1 MNIKYLA
8 FITIIV
14 WIVCMF
20 LVDNK
25 EEFVN
30 KEQIYPIDFMKEN
43 SQYIT
48 MVKSIAEETTIEYD
62 KQIINEEGKTSI
74 EKYVLVET
82 QLEIIGQSKGDI
94 QENNITFV
102 TYNGPKLEKE
112 NISYPNLNKDECY
125 VIFMTTD
132 NSKYYPTYGLQ
143 SVFIYNEEKDRYI
156 NNYGDTIIVEI
167 E

>member
-1 MNIKYLA
+1 
-8 FITIIV
+8 
-14 WIVCMF
+14 MF

-30 KEQIYPIDFMKEN
+30 KEQIYPIAFMKEN

-48 MVKSIAEETTIEYD
+48 MVKSIEEETTIEYD
-62 KQIINEEGKTSI
+62 KQIINEEGKSSI

-82 QLEIIGQSKGDI
+82 QLEVIGQSKGDI

-102 TYNGPKLEKE
+102 NYNGPKLEKE
-112 NISYPNLNKDECY
+112 NMNYPNLNKDECY
-125 VIFMTTD
+125 VIFMTID